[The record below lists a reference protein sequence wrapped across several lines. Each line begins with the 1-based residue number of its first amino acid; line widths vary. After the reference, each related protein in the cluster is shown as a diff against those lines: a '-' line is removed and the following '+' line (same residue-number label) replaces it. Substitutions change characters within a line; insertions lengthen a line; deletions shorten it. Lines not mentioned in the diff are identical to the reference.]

1 MNFVAYETTTGRITR
16 AGFAPDGHEAGQA
29 MAHESIL
36 TGDGNDSDH
45 YVSNGVI
52 AAFTPA
58 EIDAKKNLAQGWV
71 WKMPERI
78 AVDARILPEAKAIA
92 WERIKLSRTA
102 AEEKAFTFNA
112 QLYDANIEKIGGAVQ
127 MALIAQ
133 VASAPFTIDWTLA
146 DNSVVTLNAQQ
157 MIGVG
162 VALGRHIAAI
172 YDTAR
177 ALRETIDSATSKQNV
192 DAISWPP

>member
-16 AGFAPDGHEAGQA
+16 SGFCPDGHEEGQA
-29 MAHESIL
+29 MSGEVIL
-36 TGDGNDSDH
+36 IGDGTDKGH
-45 YVSNGVI
+45 YVSNGAI
-52 AAFTPA
+52 HAYTPA
-58 EIDAKKNLAQGWV
+58 ELTARTTLPEGWI

-78 AVDARILPEAKAIA
+78 AVDARLLNQAKEIA
-92 WERIKLSRTA
+92 WERIKQSRSTA
-102 AEEKAFTFNA
+102 ETKPFTFNG

-133 VASAPFTIDWTLA
+133 VAGAPFSIDWTLA
-146 DNSVVTLNAQQ
+146 DNTVVVLNAQQ

-162 VALGRHIAAI
+162 VSLGQSIAAI

-177 ALRETIDSATSKQNV
+177 SLRTTINNATTAQAV
-192 DAISWPP
+192 DAIVWPA